1 MGRLL
6 RRSSQVLHSG
16 RCGRTRDSGHKLKQG
31 IQTKYEEK
39 HFPHEDVQAAERR
52 PVEAV
57 QSPSLEVFKA

>member
-1 MGRLL
+1 M
-6 RRSSQVLHSG
+6 LHSG

-52 PVEAV
+52 PIEAV

>member
-1 MGRLL
+1 MVDVGG
-6 RRSSQVLHSG
+6 QETG
-16 RCGRTRDSGHKLKQG
+16 GHKLKQG